1 MFMQDLMLDL
11 ETLGL
16 NYDAPIISIGAVF
29 FDLQTS
35 TLGAEFYI
43 VIDVASSAEKTV
55 IDADTV
61 KWWMRQSSE
70 AQSIFNDPAAVSLNT
85 GLQSFSAFI
94 HNNCES
100 PKKLRV
106 WGNGCTFDNVLLRE
120 AYKAN
125 RQAVPWSS
133 FYDRDVRTMVNL
145 AEVLTSQNVKDL
157 VKREGTHHNA
167 LDDAKYQAQYV
178 CEAYKLC
185 KN

>member
-1 MFMQDLMLDL
+1 MQDLMLDL

-85 GLQSFSAFI
+85 GLNHSLHLFI
-94 HNNCES
+94 TTV
-100 PKKLRV
+100 K
-106 WGNGCTFDNVLLRE
+106 VL
-120 AYKAN
+120 
-125 RQAVPWSS
+125 
-133 FYDRDVRTMVNL
+133 
-145 AEVLTSQNVKDL
+145 
-157 VKREGTHHNA
+157 
-167 LDDAKYQAQYV
+167 
-178 CEAYKLC
+178 